1 MQPCGICLEATNC
14 QETICCKQPI
24 CAACHDQWTLHSKRQ
39 SCAFCRVCSNPLVV
53 KLGDHKYIV
62 SGSEQTGQTIFLNAI
77 SADVSVTS
85 LSVRFEDNKVRVEWM
100 EKVDAELYLHRA
112 RNFRLEDNEV
122 GGGPI
127 TLDAH
132 TLVSEFKEWGQDQAS
147 LSMQLLVWSLTL
159 PKKDPFPWGSR
170 VVIESLLEGLEIRM

>member
-112 RNFRLEDNEV
+112 RNFRLEDN
-122 GGGPI
+122 G
-127 TLDAH
+127 
-132 TLVSEFKEWGQDQAS
+132 LVAAQS
-147 LSMQLLVWSLTL
+147 LWMLT
-159 PKKDPFPWGSR
+159 PWCRNSKSGDRIRHRCRCSCWY
-170 VVIESLLEGLEIRM
+170 GL